1 MFFVVVLF
9 HIVPEVNHLVRLL
22 APSEVLNRCQTTEV
36 LHSFGDDEKG
46 TEKKVLALP
55 RVELTS

>member
-46 TEKKVLALP
+46 KKVLALP